1 MDDIGH
7 KSGHLML
14 ITPERVFYAGLLGR
28 PRATLLGCVQHLC
41 LDRGRAVAHDRRWP
55 RELWRNGRR
64 APERQAHHRQRPSL
78 GAQHRDRAGER
89 SSRRARRPR
98 QSASRGLKAKL
109 SPAASAP
116 PIANCASITPAT
128 ISPAPNSTPC
138 VLAKRCRSANSIRAW
153 RARLLQIGKFSGEP
167 VTAASCAAEAG
178 LSPSRFLHL
187 FKEETGISFRSF
199 RAWKRARHLL
209 HFANQ
214 DINLAHLAQDIGYPD
229 STHFSHSIR
238 RFYGL
243 KPRAIFSGSRD
254 LAIYSSAVP
263 APTIAGGRKKPADAG
278 RMIANDIFAI
288 PRVSQSKADPWA
300 TRPSLPAR

>member
-1 MDDIGH
+1 MDDISQQSGR

-28 PRATLLGCVQHLC
+28 PRERCSGAFNIYVAIEDGLWLTTADGRKSHAEMVAVLPNVPHTIASDYRSVISIVIEPESVCPGVLEDLARRLSGPEGGAFTSRIRAAYHALRERHAGDDFSSAEFDLLC
-41 LDRGRAVAHDRRWP
+41 LGEALPSRKLDPRVARAMV
-55 RELWRNGRR
+55 
-64 APERQAHHRQRPSL
+64 
-78 GAQHRDRAGER
+78 
-89 SSRRARRPR
+89 
-98 QSASRGLKAKL
+98 
-109 SPAASAP
+109 
-116 PIANCASITPAT
+116 
-128 ISPAPNSTPC
+128 
-138 VLAKRCRSANSIRAW
+138 
-153 RARLLQIGKFSGEP
+153 QIGRFCGEP

-254 LAIYSSAVP
+254 LAIYSS
-263 APTIAGGRKKPADAG
+263 R
-278 RMIANDIFAI
+278 
-288 PRVSQSKADPWA
+288 RVGSNSGLTQEVG
-300 TRPSLPAR
+300 

>member
-1 MDDIGH
+1 MDDIGR

-28 PRATLLGCVQHLC
+28 PRQRCSGGFNIYVALEGGLWLTTADGRESHGEMVALLPNIRHTIASDYRSVLSIVIEPESVRPGVLEDFAKR
-41 LDRGRAVAHDRRWP
+41 LAGPEGEAFIRRIRAAYLEL
-55 RELWRNGRR
+55 RE
-64 APERQAHHRQRPSL
+64 H
-78 GAQHRDRAGER
+78 RAGEF
-89 SSRRARRPR
+89 SSAEFDTLCLGEALPQRELDPRVARA
-98 QSASRGLKAKL
+98 
-109 SPAASAP
+109 
-116 PIANCASITPAT
+116 I
-128 ISPAPNSTPC
+128 
-138 VLAKRCRSANSIRAW
+138 
-153 RARLLQIGKFSGEP
+153 LQIGKFSGEP

-178 LSPSRFLHL
+178 LSASRFLHL

-254 LAIYSSAVP
+254 LAIYSHRRVGADHSGL
-263 APTIAGGRKKPADAG
+263 TQEAG
-278 RMIANDIFAI
+278 
-288 PRVSQSKADPWA
+288 
-300 TRPSLPAR
+300 

>member
-1 MDDIGH
+1 MDNIGH

-28 PRATLLGCVQHLC
+28 PRQRCSGAFNIYVSFEGGLWLTTA
-41 LDRGRAVAHDRRWP
+41 DGRESYGEMVAVLPNVRHTIASDHRSVLSIVI
-55 RELWRNGRR
+55 E
-64 APERQAHHRQRPSL
+64 PESVPP
-78 GAQHRDRAGER
+78 GALED
-89 SSRRARRPR
+89 
-98 QSASRGLKAKL
+98 
-109 SPAASAP
+109 
-116 PIANCASITPAT
+116 
-128 ISPAPNSTPC
+128 
-138 VLAKRCRSANSIRAW
+138 LAKRLTGPEGEAFTSRIRAAYLELREHHAGDEFSSAEFDTLCLGEALPRRELDARVT
-153 RARLLQIGKFSGEP
+153 RAILQIGKFSGEP

-254 LAIYSSAVP
+254 LAIYSHGRASADNSGL
-263 APTIAGGRKKPADAG
+263 TQEAG
-278 RMIANDIFAI
+278 
-288 PRVSQSKADPWA
+288 
-300 TRPSLPAR
+300 

>member
-1 MDDIGH
+1 MDEIGR

-28 PRATLLGCVQHLC
+28 PRERCSGAFNIYVAIEAGLWLTTSDGRKGHAEMFAVQPNVRHTIASEYRSVLSIVIEPESVCPGVLEDLAARLAGAEGKIFAERIRAAYLALRERHAGDDFSSAEFDFLC
-41 LDRGRAVAHDRRWP
+41 LGEALPQRVLDPRVARA
-55 RELWRNGRR
+55 
-64 APERQAHHRQRPSL
+64 
-78 GAQHRDRAGER
+78 
-89 SSRRARRPR
+89 
-98 QSASRGLKAKL
+98 
-109 SPAASAP
+109 
-116 PIANCASITPAT
+116 I
-128 ISPAPNSTPC
+128 
-138 VLAKRCRSANSIRAW
+138 
-153 RARLLQIGKFSGEP
+153 LQIGRFCGEP
-167 VTAASCAAEAG
+167 VTAASCATEAG

-254 LAIYSSAVP
+254 LAIYRSNR
-263 APTIAGGRKKPADAG
+263 AGGNSGLTQEAP
-278 RMIANDIFAI
+278 
-288 PRVSQSKADPWA
+288 
-300 TRPSLPAR
+300 

>member
-1 MDDIGH
+1 MGDIGQ

-28 PRATLLGCVQHLC
+28 PSQRCSGGLNIYVSFEGRLWLTTADGRESHGEMVAVLPNVRHTIASDHRSVLSIVIEPESVHPGALEELARRLAGPEGEAFTSRIRAAHRELREHHAGDEFSSAEFDTLC
-41 LDRGRAVAHDRRWP
+41 LGEALPR
-55 RELWRNGRR
+55 RELDSRVAR
-64 APERQAHHRQRPSL
+64 A
-78 GAQHRDRAGER
+78 
-89 SSRRARRPR
+89 
-98 QSASRGLKAKL
+98 
-109 SPAASAP
+109 
-116 PIANCASITPAT
+116 I
-128 ISPAPNSTPC
+128 
-138 VLAKRCRSANSIRAW
+138 
-153 RARLLQIGKFSGEP
+153 LQIGKFSGEP
-167 VTAASCAAEAG
+167 VTAASCATEAG
-178 LSPSRFLHL
+178 LSSSRFLHL

-254 LAIYSSAVP
+254 LAIYSHRDAAADNSGW
-263 APTIAGGRKKPADAG
+263 TQEAG
-278 RMIANDIFAI
+278 
-288 PRVSQSKADPWA
+288 
-300 TRPSLPAR
+300 

>member
-1 MDDIGH
+1 MDDKGH
-7 KSGHLML
+7 VSGHLML

-28 PRATLLGCVQHLC
+28 PRARCSGAFNVYVAIEGGLWLTTSDGRETYGELAAVLPNIRHTIVSDYRSVLSLVIEPESVPSGVFEDLVKRLAGPESEAFANRIRAAYVALRERQGSDDISNAEFDQLC
-41 LDRGRAVAHDRRWP
+41 LGEALP
-55 RELWRNGRR
+55 RR
-64 APERQAHHRQRPSL
+64 ALDPRVA
-78 GAQHRDRAGER
+78 R
-89 SSRRARRPR
+89 S
-98 QSASRGLKAKL
+98 
-109 SPAASAP
+109 
-116 PIANCASITPAT
+116 I
-128 ISPAPNSTPC
+128 
-138 VLAKRCRSANSIRAW
+138 V
-153 RARLLQIGKFSGEP
+153 QIGKFCGEP

-254 LAIYSSAVP
+254 LAIYSS
-263 APTIAGGRKKPADAG
+263 GRTEADNSAWTQE
-278 RMIANDIFAI
+278 A
-288 PRVSQSKADPWA
+288 S
-300 TRPSLPAR
+300 

>member
-1 MDDIGH
+1 LSNPLDEIGR

-28 PRATLLGCVQHLC
+28 PRERCSGAFNVYVALEGGLWLTTSDGRDRHAEMVAVQPNVRHTIASDHRSVLSIVIEPESVRPGV
-41 LDRGRAVAHDRRWP
+41 LEDLAARLSGPEGKTFAERMRAAY
-55 RELWRNGRR
+55 R
-64 APERQAHHRQRPSL
+64 ALRERQAGEDFSSAEFDSLCLGEVLPQRVLDPRV
-78 GAQHRDRAGER
+78 ARA
-89 SSRRARRPR
+89 
-98 QSASRGLKAKL
+98 
-109 SPAASAP
+109 
-116 PIANCASITPAT
+116 I
-128 ISPAPNSTPC
+128 
-138 VLAKRCRSANSIRAW
+138 
-153 RARLLQIGKFSGEP
+153 LQIGRFCGEP
-167 VTAASCAAEAG
+167 VTAASCAAEAA
-178 LSPSRFLHL
+178 LSTSRFLHL

-254 LAIYSSAVP
+254 LAIYRSNRTGSGNSGL
-263 APTIAGGRKKPADAG
+263 TQEAG
-278 RMIANDIFAI
+278 
-288 PRVSQSKADPWA
+288 
-300 TRPSLPAR
+300 

>member
-1 MDDIGH
+1 MDDKGQ

-28 PRATLLGCVQHLC
+28 PRQRCSGAFNIYVSIEGGLWLTTAEGCESYGELIVVPPNARHTIASDYRTVIC
-41 LDRGRAVAHDRRWP
+41 LVIEPESVRPGVFE
-55 RELWRNGRR
+55 ELAERLSG
-64 APERQAHHRQRPSL
+64 PES
-78 GAQHRDRAGER
+78 DFF
-89 SSRRARRPR
+89 ARR
-98 QSASRGLKAKL
+98 
-109 SPAASAP
+109 
-116 PIANCASITPAT
+116 I
-128 ISPAPNSTPC
+128 
-138 VLAKRCRSANSIRAW
+138 RSAYAQ
-153 RARLLQIGKFSGEP
+153 LLQRQYRGDITSAEFDSMCLGEALPQRTIDPRVARSIVQIDRFCGEP
-167 VTAASCAAEAG
+167 VTAASCASEAG

-187 FKEETGISFRSF
+187 FKEQTGISFRSF

-254 LAIYSSAVP
+254 LAIYRSNRAGADDSALTQEAV
-263 APTIAGGRKKPADAG
+263 
-278 RMIANDIFAI
+278 
-288 PRVSQSKADPWA
+288 
-300 TRPSLPAR
+300 